1 MPLLLA
7 VEWHEFYTTEK
18 PLVEIFLRGTFVY
31 LCIFFLLRVLLKRQA
46 GNVGLTDML
55 LIVLI
60 ADASQNAM
68 ANDYKSVP
76 DGLFLVGTLIFW
88 NYFLDWLG
96 YRWQWFGRLL
106 ESPPLPLIRDGQV
119 LKENL
124 RKECLTE
131 DELTCQLRKKGYADP
146 AQVREGYIE
155 GDGHFSFLP
164 PPTAAPGRNPSARN
178 GVPPVTVNGRAEPPA
193 TSGGTPEEPAPGES
207 EAMSQFLDAAQR
219 LREAV
224 AWHQAR
230 VAEHQQAVAVITH
243 AFTQHGIR
251 PRAFL
256 KTADEG
262 HNHDVAP
269 PMDEATTQ

>member
-1 MPLLLA
+1 MPLLWA
-7 VEWHEFYTTEK
+7 VEWHEFYIPDK
-18 PLVEIFLRGTFVY
+18 PLLEIFLRGTVVY

-68 ANDYKSVP
+68 AAEYKSVP
-76 DGLFLVGTLIFW
+76 DGLFLVATLIFW

-96 YRWQWFGRLL
+96 YRWKWFGHLL

-164 PPTAAPGRNPSARN
+164 PPVAAPVQNSPARN
-178 GVPPVTVNGRAEPPA
+178 GVAAVAVNGRAKPPA
-193 TSGGTPEEPAPGES
+193 PSGEAPEEPAPGEG
-207 EAMSQFLDAAQR
+207 EAMAQFLDAAQR

-230 VAEHQQAVAVITH
+230 IAEHQQAVADITH

-256 KTADEG
+256 KGADEG
-262 HNHDVAP
+262 HNHDAAP
-269 PMDEATTQ
+269 PMDEATTH